1 MTLKNRLRKL
11 EKKKRGIIAEVDC
24 ICFPPHE
31 PPFLESRAEAEAA
44 KSVLCPL
51 HGERFSSVAPYIYR
65 VIDLPVH
72 LDPSWRNR
80 RSPQYIK
87 AMDASFPS
95 DRWPS
100 TKIVEPDGA
109 VRFVLKDG
117 TEIHR
122 SAPPPE
128 ILDYH
133 APTAVRTP
141 HVLKGRDW

>member
-1 MTLKNRLRKL
+1 MTLKNRLSKL
-11 EKKKRGIIAEVDC
+11 EKAKRGITAEADC
-24 ICFPPHE
+24 LCFPPDE
-31 PPFLESRAEAEAA
+31 PPFLELRAEAEAA

-51 HGERFSSVAPYIYR
+51 YGERFSRVAPHNYR

-72 LDPSWRNR
+72 LYPSWRNQ

-87 AMDASFPS
+87 AMDVSFPS

-109 VRFVLKDG
+109 VRFVLKNG

-122 SAPPPE
+122 LDPPPE
-128 ILDYH
+128 IWEYK
-133 APTAVRTP
+133 API
-141 HVLKGRDW
+141 DWEQPS

>member
-1 MTLKNRLRKL
+1 MTLRNRLSKL
-11 EKKKRGIIAEVDC
+11 EKAKRGITAEADC
-24 ICFPPHE
+24 LCFPPDE
-31 PPFLESRAEAEAA
+31 PPFLELRAEAEAA

-87 AMDASFPS
+87 AMDVSFPS
-95 DRWPS
+95 DRWPA

-122 SAPPPE
+122 LDPPPE
-128 ILDYH
+128 ILEYQ
-133 APTAVRTP
+133 APT
-141 HVLKGRDW
+141 DWEQPS